1 MAHILAVSASPSRR
15 SRTRVALGVATSQ
28 LRELGH
34 SVDVLHLRSL
44 PPGPLLL
51 AEFDNPSLALS
62 ARRLVAADAVVLA
75 TPVFKA
81 SYSGLLKVWLDV
93 QSQFALAGKTIL
105 PLATGG
111 SLANAL
117 APDDALRPVL
127 ASMGAREVV
136 RGHHLIDLHIEAGP
150 SPDHGRIVDERAAD
164 GLRRAI
170 LGLHQSLAGSSLAG
184 TALAATALAATA
196 LAATA
201 LAATA

>member
-15 SRTRVALGVATSQ
+15 SRTRVALGIATSQ

-51 AEFDNPSLALS
+51 AEFDNPSLMLS

-81 SYSGLLKVWLDV
+81 SYSGLLKVWLDL

-117 APDDALRPVL
+117 ALDYALRPVL
-127 ASMGAREVV
+127 ASMGASQVV
-136 RGHHLIDLHIEAGP
+136 QGHFLTDLHIEAGA
-150 SPDHGRIVDERAAD
+150 SLDHGRIVDDKAAD
-164 GLRRAI
+164 GLNRAI
-170 LGLHQSLAGSSLAG
+170 LGLHLSLAGSV
-184 TALAATALAATA
+184 LAATA
-196 LAATA
+196 
-201 LAATA
+201 